1 MPLTVQK
8 KQSRRRSIQNS
19 DPGKILDLVMSLT
32 DDNCAELEIKLNTY
46 LTEECEAE
54 LALQVIIN
62 AERGEAFIEAIGT
75 STLARKVKLHLS
87 QKFSEALKSTVEQT
101 DFLTNFDEDFQKLL
115 TPFLTKDNPKRRV
128 VTCSLVDTPFSV
140 VFCVV
145 SPKIQEGNVAV
156 IIHEC
161 SLFTWPTIKKSIAY
175 EYETT
180 LKIKCQQLLR
190 VARRLFTQVASLE
203 TLLQIAAEQAKQLV
217 RAEYCNVFLV
227 DVDRMELVDSS
238 APVKGEASERRFP
251 MNIGITGEVV
261 KSGVIV
267 NARSAKDHP
276 SFDPK
281 IDSLPNITCR
291 NLLCFPI
298 REQSGIIGVGQ
309 LINNMAD
316 PYFDGMDEE
325 MALAFSVYCGVCII
339 HSVVYQKIQEAHI
352 RSALAN
358 ELVMYH
364 MKVSDQEVSKMLNCT
379 GFHNHPHLSSLH
391 FNPRALPL
399 REMPCYVMKMFLDL
413 GYDRKFN
420 LKLPKLASF
429 ILYAKKGYRDVPY
442 HSWMHAFNVGQWAY
456 AALVNFKLVSRGYLN
471 DLQGMMYLVAGLL
484 HDIDHR
490 GTTNSFQV
498 HGQTKLAT
506 LYSSE
511 GSVMER
517 HHLAQAI
524 CILNTEGCDIL
535 ESLPRRDYDRAIM
548 LLRDN
553 ILATDLSNYIKNV
566 NEYKVIANDFQKG
579 NRLHT
584 SALQC
589 LLMNAADLSDQLK
602 DWTSVKKTA
611 TAVLTEF
618 FRQGDKEKTRGEL
631 PDTIMDREKC
641 FIPDLQIQFLQT
653 ICMQLYGII
662 ARILPKAAPC
672 LQVIESH
679 IERWEASKPVFAEVP
694 IQAGLSVLLSP
705 ELDTL
710 IELNIK
716 DMREAKEKERIEAEA
731 REREQAEQEQTAT

>member
-1 MPLTVQK
+1 MGRPRPGRTAFMITV
-8 KQSRRRSIQNS
+8 SPT
-19 DPGKILDLVMSLT
+19 PGKYDISTRASGSRSD
-32 DDNCAELEIKLNTY
+32 AENLNTAIQKTALNAQRHLSSDRELNKY
-46 LTEECEAE
+46 CESRDIR
-54 LALQVIIN
+54 VK
-62 AERGEAFIEAIGT
+62 RGEANFVI
-75 STLARKVKLHLS
+75 HLS
-87 QKFSEALKSTVEQT
+87 
-101 DFLTNFDEDFQKLL
+101 
-115 TPFLTKDNPKRRV
+115 KDNPKRRV
-128 VTCSLVDTPFSV
+128 VTFPLVDTPFSV
-140 VFCVV
+140 LFCVV
-145 SPKIQEGNVAV
+145 SPKIQEGHVAML
-156 IIHEC
+156 IHEC
-161 SLFTWPTIKKSIAY
+161 SLFSWPTLKKAIAH

-180 LKIKCQQLLR
+180 LKVKCQQLLR

-203 TLLQIAAEQAKQLV
+203 TLLQMAADQARQLT
-217 RAEYCNVFLV
+217 RAEYCNVLLV
-227 DVDRMELVDSS
+227 DVDKMELVDSS
-238 APVKGEASERRFP
+238 SPVKEEGTERRFP
-251 MNIGITGEVV
+251 MDIGITGEVI
-261 KSGVIV
+261 KSGTIV
-267 NARSAKDHP
+267 NARSAKEHP
-276 SFDPK
+276 AFDPK

-291 NLLCFPI
+291 NVLCFPI

-309 LINNMAD
+309 LINKVAD

-352 RSALAN
+352 RNALAN

-364 MKVSDQEVSKMLNCT
+364 MKVSDSEVSKMLNCT
-379 GFHNHPHLSSLH
+379 GYHNHPHLSSLH

-413 GYDRKFN
+413 GYDKKFN
-420 LKLPKLASF
+420 LKPHKLACF
-429 ILYAKKGYRDVPY
+429 ILYVKKGYRDVPY
-442 HSWMHAFNVGQWAY
+442 HSWMHAFNVGQWAF
-456 AALVNFKLVSRGYLN
+456 AALMNFKLVSQGYYN
-471 DLQGMMYLVAGLL
+471 DLQGLMYVVAGLM

-490 GTTNSFQV
+490 GTTNSFQIL
-498 HGQTKLAT
+498 GQTTLAA

-553 ILATDLSNYIKNV
+553 ILATDLSNYFKNL

-584 SALQC
+584 CALQC
-589 LLMNAADLSDQLK
+589 LLMNGADLSDQLK

-618 FRQGDKEKTRGEL
+618 FKQGDVEKTRGEL
-631 PDTIMDREKC
+631 PATIMDREKC
-641 FIPDLQIQFLQT
+641 FIPDLQIQFLQS

-662 ARILPKAAPC
+662 GKILPKATAC
-672 LQVIESH
+672 LQVLDHH

-705 ELDTL
+705 ELDNL
-710 IELNIK
+710 IDLNLK
-716 DMREAKEKERIEAEA
+716 EMKEAKERERLEAEA
-731 REREQAEQEQTAT
+731 RDQEQEQAT